1 MAVWFVYCRWI
12 VTIKFLSL
20 LSKMITLW
28 YFLRL
33 LWYTLQSPIHKVNR
47 ILSCPARWDKVL
59 LMWAYTKIHMDFTAF
74 VYLPPNH
81 ELTYVWCMCSVNEQR
96 TSANTCS
103 CCGKTTYQCV
113 LRCCC
118 VLIVSVANRNLSL
131 QRLPT
136 YHPQPTC
143 FWSSGWWPWWT
154 RGKCLC
160 GKRSG
165 VTIQCRNDINIFTD
179 ILLIICCRCQEMPQ
193 ISVRGLF
200 QAVRSQLHF
209 SQLSAWWSCSKG
221 SRPAHVNYRVT
232 VPGEAFAS
240 QFQRQPVEHSFPVA
254 SISRG
259 TAVKVFTKLGL
270 I

>member
-1 MAVWFVYCRWI
+1 
-12 VTIKFLSL
+12 
-20 LSKMITLW
+20 
-28 YFLRL
+28 
-33 LWYTLQSPIHKVNR
+33 
-47 ILSCPARWDKVL
+47 
-59 LMWAYTKIHMDFTAF
+59 MWPT
-74 VYLPPNH
+74 
-81 ELTYVWCMCSVNEQR
+81 E
-96 TSANTCS
+96 
-103 CCGKTTYQCV
+103 
-113 LRCCC
+113 
-118 VLIVSVANRNLSL
+118 VSVSRGCQHTILNRLAFGAVDGDHGE
-131 QRLPT
+131 QEV
-136 YHPQPTC
+136 
-143 FWSSGWWPWWT
+143 SGFV
-154 RGKCLC
+154 LN
-160 GKRSG
+160 
-165 VTIQCRNDINIFTD
+165 IQVPLFNVEINIFTD
-179 ILLIICCRCQEMPQ
+179 IVLIVCCRCREMPQ